1 MAGPLTLVVGLLLKP
16 YPRDKTLRMRLKRS
30 WPLDLCLSSQCGC
43 FGSFNWLL
51 RMGGQTWLVEALAA
65 AIFTSLKLGTEVR
78 ETATV
83 SGKAS
88 LSTSRYPK
96 KRSWGKEGRGR

>member
-1 MAGPLTLVVGLLLKP
+1 
-16 YPRDKTLRMRLKRS
+16 
-30 WPLDLCLSSQCGC
+30 
-43 FGSFNWLL
+43 
-51 RMGGQTWLVEALAA
+51 MGGQTWLVEALAA

-96 KRSWGKEGRGR
+96 KEIVGHPASRGKRDGEREHQISGRMEEVEP